1 MDLFIYIILFMMGTI
16 FGSFFTLAVYR
27 IPLKK
32 DITHERSFCTT
43 CGHRLEFLDLV
54 PVLSYIFLK
63 GKCRYCGEK
72 IRIRY
77 LLLEVLSGFVFLFT
91 YISLNTHFPYFDFYK
106 LVHFIS
112 FVFLYVTLAIVAGID
127 KEYKQIHLGVILF
140 GCLMQTVYI
149 LYLYILIDLN
159 IYRYGI
165 YFIILVIAILTNIVL
180 SIKNN
185 KEVEGIIFNK
195 APYFIQISLLSTYI
209 LYITGIKIFII
220 IAIITMF
227 EILIIKYLKKARTR
241 ISEKEELKIAK
252 TPIGFYLNISTIA
265 VIMITNF
272 INYY

>member
-43 CGHRLEFLDLV
+43 CAHRLGFLDLV

-77 LLLEVLSGFVFLFT
+77 LLLEVLSGLVFLFT

-112 FVFLYVTLAIVAGID
+112 FIFLYVTLAIVAGID

-140 GCLMQTVYI
+140 GILMQTVYI

-165 YFIILVIAILTNIVL
+165 YFIILLIAILTNIVL
-180 SIKNN
+180 SKKNN
-185 KEVEGIIFNK
+185 KDIEKIIFNK
-195 APYFIQISLLSTYI
+195 APYFIQIILLSTYI
-209 LYITGIKIFII
+209 LYVTGIKIFII
-220 IAIITMF
+220 IAIATIF
-227 EILIIKYLKKARTR
+227 EILIIRYFKKAKRK
-241 ISEKEELKIAK
+241 SLENEELKTVK

-265 VIMITNF
+265 IIMITNF